1 MKKHFSKTQLMGML
15 LIIFGFGLFLDMIL
29 GHFERWSHFAFIMLM
44 FGRHYR
50 KKNRYVRGNVFLF
63 VGGIVFLFFLFS
75 SAAFVLVVFACLALI
90 GYQLIQQGH
99 QQKQ

>member
-1 MKKHFSKTQLMGML
+1 
-15 LIIFGFGLFLDMIL
+15 MIL
-29 GHFERWSHFAFIMLM
+29 GHFEPGGLILHLLCLCLEGIIVKESLCT
-44 FGRHYR
+44 
-50 KKNRYVRGNVFLF
+50 GNVFLF